1 MTDGTSLES
10 LPTSF
15 GALKPVGH
23 VLLALPST
31 SSRSLVQ
38 TGLQLDGW
46 PDDELIEFQPRETV
60 EELSKL
66 IDNSSGAAGFGY
78 ELTLMRRYLELA
90 QSGHVWLLVKV
101 DDTEQ
106 AQRVAALAR
115 RYGAGSAVHYRT
127 LTVEDL
133 L

>member
-1 MTDGTSLES
+1 MNDTVKLDS

-31 SSRSLVQ
+31 NLRDAVQ
-38 TGLQLDGW
+38 TGLQLEGW
-46 PDDELIEFQPRETV
+46 PDDEVIEFEPREAVEDLTQLIER
-60 EELSKL
+60 
-66 IDNSSGAAGFGY
+66 SSGAAGFGY
-78 ELTLMRRYLELA
+78 EITLMRRYLDLA
-90 QSGHVWLLVKV
+90 RSGHVWLLVKV

-106 AQRVAALAR
+106 AERVAQLAR
-115 RYGAGSAVHYRT
+115 LYGAGSAVHYRT